1 MAELEIENL
10 KVNLSNEKTRNLELV
25 KDLMY
30 LRSCCTCTKESSQE
44 NTSAKVYTKFES
56 EIELEGNKFSEVC
69 EVLIAIYSI
78 YTETHA
84 YSFTINVH
92 L

>member
-1 MAELEIENL
+1 MAEIEIENL

-25 KDLMY
+25 KELKD
-30 LRSCCTCTKESSQE
+30 LRSCCTCTKESSLE
-44 NTSAKVYTKFES
+44 TTSAKVHTKFES

-69 EVLIAIYSI
+69 EVLIAIYNIQTEAHI
-78 YTETHA
+78 YVL
-84 YSFTINVH
+84 S